1 MANWWMPLYNRQAG
15 YAPVTCRHRLV
26 NVLKLVQMQRTV
38 GTVIKADEEED
49 AVGVASV
56 LSTARHGS
64 LEAMKQ
70 VHTFLLDH
78 CPKGQLRDQLFQV
91 SREPPAQS

>member
-1 MANWWMPLYNRQAG
+1 MPLYNRQAG
-15 YAPVTCRHRLV
+15 YEPVTCKHRQGILLV

-91 SREPPAQS
+91 SCEPPAQS